1 MQYYGDS
8 SQQDEAQL
16 YAADVD
22 RDTLE
27 ALLAI
32 DRYIRESDGAPLP
45 GQ

>member
-8 SQQDEAQL
+8 SQQDEAQS
-16 YAADVD
+16 YAADID

-27 ALLAI
+27 ALHAI
-32 DRYIRESDGAPLP
+32 DRYIRESDGAPLL